1 MDAAYRGRCAQDI
14 RQRLG
19 LDREVVRHP
28 GNRSAGRLVD
38 GQLGLFEPLPSGFV
52 LLSRRRVIERN
63 ISWNDRPRRLIQDHD
78 RRIDVSAAWIW
89 LTEARLLLRR
99 IADTPVAAVA

>member
-1 MDAAYRGRCAQDI
+1 MDAGYSGRCAQDL

-19 LDREVVRHP
+19 LDIEVVRHP
-28 GNRSAGRLVD
+28 GNRSVGRLVD
-38 GQLGLFEPLPSGFV
+38 GQLGLFEPPPSGFV
-52 LLSRRRVIERN
+52 LLPRRWVIERTN
-63 ISWNDRPRRLIQDHD
+63 SWNDKPRRLNKDHD

-99 IADTPVAAVA
+99 LADTPVAVVA